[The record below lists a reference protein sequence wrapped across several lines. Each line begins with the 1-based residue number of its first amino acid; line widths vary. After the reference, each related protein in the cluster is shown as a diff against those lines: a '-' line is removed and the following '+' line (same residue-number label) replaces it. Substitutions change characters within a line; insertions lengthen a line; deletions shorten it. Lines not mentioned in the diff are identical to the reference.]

1 LRLNKAN
8 RKGEGKKVSEK
19 TFADLTKE
27 EFEELLKNMMEEHF
41 HDLSPSEFFTALAA
55 IDEEQPTEVIELTVS
70 LKDGQLIFKE
80 PAPLF
85 VKGNEI
91 LLGDKRLVIKLAQE
105 AA

>member
-1 LRLNKAN
+1 M
-8 RKGEGKKVSEK
+8 SDK

-27 EFEELLKNMMEEHF
+27 EFEVLLKNMMEEHF

-55 IDEEQPTEVIELTVS
+55 IDEEYPQEVIELTVS

-85 VKGNEI
+85 VTGNEI
-91 LLGDKRLVIKLAQE
+91 HFGDKRLVIKLAQE
-105 AA
+105 ARD